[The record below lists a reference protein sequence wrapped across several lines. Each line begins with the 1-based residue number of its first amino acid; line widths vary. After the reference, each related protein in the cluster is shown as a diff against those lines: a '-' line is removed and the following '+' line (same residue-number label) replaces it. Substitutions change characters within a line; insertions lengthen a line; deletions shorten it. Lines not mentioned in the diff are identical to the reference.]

1 MARFRPNPPPPRE
14 GLSPSCVVVPQGDW
28 ANALEFFAARFT
40 AVARSEWQHRLD
52 AGDIV
57 DSQGQTLRASATVQ
71 TGQRI
76 YYYRSLPAE
85 PRVPFHE
92 RIVWQD
98 EHIVV
103 ADKPHFLPVIPSG
116 KYVRETLL
124 VRLNRAFQTDTL
136 APAHR
141 IDRDT
146 AGLVLFTRNP
156 ATRNLYHQLFREH
169 AVQKTY
175 HAVARWNP
183 ALPWPLTRH
192 TRISEGDH
200 FMQQAEVAGP
210 PNALTHIRPL
220 QQHGAYALYELQ
232 PVTGQRHQLRVH
244 MHALGLPLVHDGI
257 YPTLTPEG
265 STDTSKPLQLL
276 AKTLAFTDP
285 VTGEARQF
293 HSGLSLVPLQTL
305 SANHQAQQLSPT
317 FSD

>member
-1 MARFRPNPPPPRE
+1 MTRFRPNPPPHRD
-14 GLSPSCVVVPQGDW
+14 GLRASCVVVPYGEQRD
-28 ANALEFFAARFT
+28 ALAFFAERFT
-40 AVARSEWQHRLD
+40 AVAREDWQQRLD

-57 DSQGQTLRASATVQ
+57 DSEGQVLRPQSAVHA
-71 TGQRI
+71 GQRI
-76 YYYRSLPAE
+76 YYYRSLAEE
-85 PRVPFHE
+85 PRVPFEE

-124 VRLNRAFQTDTL
+124 VRLGKALDTDTL

-156 ATRNLYHQLFREH
+156 ATRNLYHRLFREH
-169 AVQKTY
+169 QVRKTY
-175 HAVARWNP
+175 QAVARWDP
-183 ALPWPLTRH
+183 DLPWPITRH
-192 TRISEGDH
+192 TRIAEGDH
-200 FMQQAEVAGP
+200 FMRQTEVAGP

-220 QQHGAYALYELQ
+220 EHWGQHALYELQ

-244 MHALGLPLVHDGI
+244 MDALGLPLLNDGI

-265 STDTSKPLQLL
+265 SSDFNKPLQLL

-285 VTGEARQF
+285 VTGAERLFTSA
-293 HSGLSLVPLQTL
+293 LTLLPLQTL
-305 SANHQAQQLSPT
+305 DHASAA
-317 FSD
+317 FSE

>member
-1 MARFRPNPPPPRE
+1 MARYRPNPPPPRD
-14 GLSPSCVVVPQGDW
+14 GLSPSCVVVPDGVR

-40 AVARSEWQHRLD
+40 AVVREDWQQRLN

-57 DSQGQTLRASATVQ
+57 DSQGLVLRADTPVH

-76 YYYRSLPAE
+76 YYYRSLPTE
-85 PRVPFHE
+85 PKVPFEE

-124 VRLNRAFQTDTL
+124 VRLNKAFGTDSL

-156 ATRNLYHQLFREH
+156 ATRNLYHRLFREH
-169 AVQKTY
+169 QVRKTY

-183 ALPWPLTRH
+183 ALAWPVTRH
-192 TRISEGDH
+192 TRIAEGSH
-200 FMQQAEVAGP
+200 FMQQAEVPGP
-210 PNALTHIRPL
+210 ANALTHIRPI
-220 QQHGAYALYELQ
+220 QQTGEYALYELQ

-265 STDTSKPLQLL
+265 SADTSKPLQLL

-285 VTGEARQF
+285 VTGEPRHF
-293 HSGLSLVPLQTL
+293 TSGLSLLPLQDV
-305 SANHQAQQLSPT
+305 AADHPVPI
-317 FSD
+317 SD